1 MSKYIKGDKVVM
13 EITDRFKNS
22 YGHEYYSI
30 LDSVYSTEF
39 IDEKSEPL
47 RDYTEPLEAKIRRQA
62 AEITRLLAE
71 NKRLKAENGNSLWN
85 IEQAKAEGQNEAWEL
100 ARKLS
105 RMEIDDKIQE
115 VFNLE
120 YSFALTVIEQIT
132 YPEAAAKVAE
142 WEKAKEEIKVG
153 DVYEGNIGSRCFV
166 IRNID
171 EETNDVEILWLD
183 LAPGNRGIEEIKHY
197 KKTGRHIDIDS
208 FLKQI
213 GGEE

>member
-1 MSKYIKGDKVVM
+1 MSKYKVGYKAVIEVDKVFEQDGEKLYRANGMKSLVFDDN
-13 EITDRFKNS
+13 ELN
-22 YGHEYYSI
+22 I
-30 LDSVYSTEF
+30 L
-39 IDEKSEPL
+39 KSLEG
-47 RDYTEPLEAKIRRQA
+47 YTYKIGKQA

-85 IEQAKAEGQNEAWEL
+85 IEQARAEGQNEAWEL

-115 VFNLE
+115 AFNLE

-132 YPEAAAKVAE
+132 YPEAAAKVEA

-153 DVYEGNIGSRCFV
+153 DVYESNIGSRCFA

-171 EETNDVEILWLD
+171 EETNNVEILWID
-183 LAPGNRGIEEIKHY
+183 LASGNRAFEEIKKNY
-197 KKTGRHIDIDS
+197 TKTGHHIDIDS

-213 GGEE
+213 GEE